1 MQINSSIV
9 NKSNWHKF
17 QYEKKVGSM
26 NVSAKFVKVHS
37 HQTSTQIH
45 LRRLVASSGVLL
57 TPSI

>member
-37 HQTSTQIH
+37 IRPAPKYT
-45 LRRLVASSGVLL
+45 
-57 TPSI
+57 